1 MIPERDFKNKD
12 THFYDLSSQEQF
24 NVMLDNLNRNN
35 LDLKER
41 FKELD
46 EQAEKEIK
54 RESFQKSKDVSAEV
68 IQHKVFQKRTLRY
81 SSSDDNEVYF
91 IDLKLMSVLIFFY
104 FGVWLSNLFLG
115 SGVIFLVLMI
125 FYYCM
130 LYIDVPFSEK
140 WKAWKELKT
149 RRDMLE

>member
-115 SGVIFLVLMI
+115 SGVYFLVLMI

>member
-115 SGVIFLVLMI
+115 SGVT
-125 FYYCM
+125 CR
-130 LYIDVPFSEK
+130 S
-140 WKAWKELKT
+140 
-149 RRDMLE
+149 